1 MGISGI
7 KTKEPPKGLQNRI
20 LSDNQIQDIEKEVQN
35 MPQWGIESA
44 LMPQIIREAINV
56 NVDGFWKMFQ
66 NKEEIARENALK
78 NALDKGI
85 TQKLEKGESLS
96 IGEILRYY
104 NANDM
109 KGHFTPQSHYKEQQ
123 ELKKIAQTD
132 FENLDESQKRELQK
146 QNLITRLWNSP
157 KELHDNLKDEVT
169 KRETD
174 EHTRAR
180 AEQLE
185 RDIINIQRTYENIL
199 KSGADYLRGSTEQR
213 DKYREMLQE
222 SAISLGFDGIG
233 FKGDRIYAFKGDKA
247 IFIDDG
253 FFKNLGQIL
262 GTNAFDIA
270 GSITGAIAGA
280 KRGTG
285 RIGKLAGAI
294 VGGAVG
300 AGLGGI
306 ADSIIAQY
314 NSRGEFNLADAL
326 LTGAE
331 SATFDIAGGL
341 IVSGGAKAVKGAV
354 KGVQNL
360 LSLNPFPI
368 IPTLKNSIGSENIQA
383 AKELVEQTFTQEQ
396 KDDILAFSKSFGGNL
411 ELQGKDTLLTKSAEF
426 LTQKY
431 GADSKIAKVA
441 NALEDYSKAH
451 NKAQAR
457 EDILT
462 LIRADEKG
470 QSLGILLEVAKNS
483 TLANKNLREIL
494 NATSYKLKKEIES
507 LGLKEN
513 AFKKVFNDFKKG
525 TQEDYDEA
533 FNKILGELYEGEKV
547 VLDGEAYAKFR
558 EKMGDLILLDPQGMQ
573 FLNFVEKG
581 IYNPNGVDF
590 TQLSNARKLLNSYRK
605 IATNPST
612 QDFIN
617 NAIESTLR
625 EDIDKGVNQI
635 FLSRPEQF
643 EKAKKLYDTTLSD
656 YSAMLNTMDVLD
668 DLKFNKLSKTNA
680 ELMDKLIRFTL
691 GSGGREEVNNYE
703 LLTKGLKKEQI
714 ESLEL
719 NALHRI
725 YEKNLLK
732 NKMDS
737 TFEVFNSAQF
747 LKDTQKLRE
756 IFQSEGAQKFVE
768 MMQGFNRLFGNDATI
783 ALKLEFANPP
793 KEGSAIAQSV
803 EGAVQ
808 QKIVKGIF
816 GILMRN
822 LPTSN
827 KIIDKLGFKEKV
839 QKMALAHHIEQALKS
854 AYSIND
860 FTFALKKISDD
871 PSTPSPT
878 RQAIIEFSK
887 DLTRLVEDTR
897 EKADIDK
904 TAQAL
909 KEQDNNTSLKD
920 TIQALKEKRKQELQR
935 AIQEKM
941 AKEAQESQ
949 ALKAAQQEK
958 QRIKDAQVGK
968 AINEVDLN
976 LQGAIQ
982 ARALKPTRINLENKS
997 YPAEFAI
1004 INKNDLKPNFETKGT
1019 QGRTQKQDNVI
1030 QDIQNNLNP
1039 NKLFFSEG
1047 GFEGLPIILKD
1058 GQVSVGNHR
1067 AEALKNLSR
1076 ESLAAYKKSAK
1087 EVFGVDLK
1095 ENELIVRMLD
1105 ERIPNEEILN
1115 LSFASNVG
1123 REQNL
1128 SEKALSTLGKY
1139 QENLDKLPQNIYAQN
1154 VEEMQQIVAKSLD
1167 KTNNGLNTF
1176 DTNLALLSSLAKS
1189 KDKNILDAL
1198 NAISGDAEQKAKV
1211 IKMFVENAGNFH
1223 NLAKQ
1228 TQMPN
1233 LDLRDYLT
1241 QALYFTAKADK
1252 SRVENFKELAQE
1264 MKSIIQTTDTQG
1276 KNALIQEESH
1286 YNELIGKA
1294 LGYSFARFRELEN
1307 PSGSFFDFLSNIKLA
1322 LSEELEPTLFSA
1334 GRPLSSADI
1343 YDFLS
1348 VSIKS
1353 GIPSNETSEVLEL
1366 LPQLKA
1372 KREAFKEANT
1382 NTQRNGNGNHN
1393 GNNNNNS
1400 SSNNYNNTKATLYGS
1415 DINASELLGGT
1426 YERGAQTK
1434 AQNAESKISKN
1445 ISAQADSL
1453 QTQGITEE
1461 IKQLI
1466 DTGAQKGRDMQIIGQ
1481 ENFTPEVVEYVQ
1493 QQNKKVAIE
1502 KLSQEEAEALGFKY
1516 PQDVRVTIDSSAIN
1530 HTLNRHGAES
1540 NLAQKSGQKAVSY
1553 DDIAK
1558 YREYA
1563 KNADETLQS
1572 VDNGGSNVLVS
1583 YKQVNGHFV
1592 VVEQIKKKNN
1602 ELGFKT
1608 LFKEQ
1613 GNYKDSKSYK
1623 DTKAKA
1629 QTLSIGYEPSA
1640 NSFASAKSLNSNA
1653 IIPQSTKEAIDPANR
1668 FAEPFSNELFS
1679 ALPKAKQAQYQS
1691 LQKQAGLLYDKY
1703 HQAKGI
1709 ETKRAYEKQYNAML
1723 DKIYDFEQKYPVRVP
1738 STQVQVR
1745 GNTMPTY
1752 KPDEI
1757 IDVEIIAQEPSIQ
1770 KQITYKRHNLR
1781 AKAIQSLQI
1790 KLEALKPYPQKQIEY
1805 KRLESQ
1811 INTLV
1816 EKQHKELRQ
1825 PSLFSEEDLGKNRNN
1840 DFKQNQG
1847 EIQLE
1852 GRNREQGKANRQHTQ
1867 KTDKKENEL
1876 IKDFTN
1882 KLKAYEV
1889 KSPRLDS
1896 LPSGEVAKSDGTN
1909 LRSND
1914 FDDKIISQNPKVRIL
1929 HKRLE
1934 KKEAENAELYKT
1946 MLKFPALP
1954 PNQSNNARR
1963 ARYRSLGLKKEQVL
1977 AEIQAIK
1984 EKIIEAEIEA
1994 LQAGDKTTLGEVQ
2007 EVFTLPN
2014 KEKQF
2019 KINNEWYHES
2029 ALKVKADNF
2038 EKRITNSTKYYTGIP
2053 TTKIREI
2060 RNRIKNAD
2068 EVKAR
2073 DFDEISSAHS
2083 YNKSPTADDIIP
2095 QNEQYRALMQEL
2107 EKETGED
2114 ARRSLLLANLYN
2126 SRQINKEFLTNL
2138 ITRYGF
2144 KKSEFMKLQ
2153 KEHKANIEVSPT
2165 KENELKNKEY
2175 LEAIKPTRER
2185 EAEIL
2190 KKYNYPNALNG
2201 DLRSPIKTK
2210 EEFNQYFSLAK
2221 EIAGAHSKK
2230 SLSGLYGL
2238 GDKIQTK
2245 LIKFLEDNFDKAFKE
2260 KGVKNP
2266 LHPYNKLNIAES
2278 KLELLFNGNK
2288 NMFLDVGSLSKAKFL
2303 KEDIR
2308 KPIESALNIHPI
2320 KDFGTNYA
2328 EYYRDGQGAIAKI
2341 LAEAKDYETRKVAGN
2356 LTQEEL
2362 EQGAYKGQ
2370 VAGAFYRKDLEEL
2383 SGNGNID
2390 VVWGEITDAQ
2400 AHKGYGLAHILD
2412 KHPDFDINL
2421 IPQIV
2426 ENGKLINQNNVRFRL
2441 EFENYVIGL
2450 STEFKGGKQNFIIT
2464 AFERNKD
2471 LDTLSPK
2478 PKITDKSDNI
2488 LSNLDST
2495 IIPQIQAKFKFDEKK
2510 ANDLA
2515 EWHKDSSPL
2524 TKDEQGLPKVF
2535 YHGAKRG
2542 NAGREVL
2549 EPKYTQ
2555 DSTNAYP
2562 AIFFSSNKSNA
2573 ESYIDGA
2580 YLPSSEKSFYQVF
2593 INAKNPLVIDFKGK
2607 NFIDRSELANKIKE
2621 GERWFDLS
2629 IKKRLDEAKAQGKPY
2644 DSIIYKNVRDDKFG
2658 GGEIG
2663 DTIAV
2668 FNPNQIKAV
2677 ENKGLKGESGE
2688 HKYFNAESPNIYHS
2702 NAHIGSGLVSGSVA
2716 GFETDEQ
2723 GNLNFNPANFL
2734 LGLAGGAVGS
2744 KAIAQGFKA
2753 IHKNP
2758 EFKEKLTQ
2766 ELADTLSKGWD
2777 SATKAYPILST
2788 LEPRHIIAKSEK
2800 GRDLQARHILREAE
2814 KEEIYKLRESTKQ
2827 TLHNIAGKNITNAH
2841 DGRIAQV
2848 SKKNISKMVSDKA
2861 IAKSVANGFSA
2872 MEHFNAVNDIES
2884 LYKNAIFKETT
2895 ADKSGESYLKI
2906 HRYNANFE
2914 NANALITL
2922 KETIEHGNKIYTLEL
2937 EELKAPTKQVHSQAI
2952 GEQLSKSRKLEPMH
2966 PNTPLENSESIIPQT
2981 RFKQSLESK
2990 KAQRRAELESKIAK
3004 RGF

>member
-1 MGISGI
+1 M
-7 KTKEPPKGLQNRI
+7 TALQVI
-20 LSDNQIQDIEKEVQN
+20 LSVRSRLRDEDRNRLRFSDSELLLN
-35 MPQWGIESA
+35 
-44 LMPQIIREAINV
+44 L
-56 NVDGFWKMFQ
+56 
-66 NKEEIARENALK
+66 EIAQNAL
-78 NALDKGI
+78 I
-85 TQKLEKGESLS
+85 LEFDS
-96 IGEILRYY
+96 
-104 NANDM
+104 
-109 KGHFTPQSHYKEQQ
+109 
-123 ELKKIAQTD
+123 
-132 FENLDESQKRELQK
+132 
-146 QNLITRLWNSP
+146 
-157 KELHDNLKDEVT
+157 
-169 KRETD
+169 
-174 EHTRAR
+174 
-180 AEQLE
+180 
-185 RDIINIQRTYENIL
+185 NIL
-199 KSGADYLRGSTEQR
+199 
-213 DKYREMLQE
+213 
-222 SAISLGFDGIG
+222 
-233 FKGDRIYAFKGDKA
+233 
-247 IFIDDG
+247 
-253 FFKNLGQIL
+253 
-262 GTNAFDIA
+262 
-270 GSITGAIAGA
+270 
-280 KRGTG
+280 
-285 RIGKLAGAI
+285 
-294 VGGAVG
+294 
-300 AGLGGI
+300 
-306 ADSIIAQY
+306 
-314 NSRGEFNLADAL
+314 EF
-326 LTGAE
+326 
-331 SATFDIAGGL
+331 
-341 IVSGGAKAVKGAV
+341 
-354 KGVQNL
+354 
-360 LSLNPFPI
+360 
-368 IPTLKNSIGSENIQA
+368 
-383 AKELVEQTFTQEQ
+383 
-396 KDDILAFSKSFGGNL
+396 
-411 ELQGKDTLLTKSAEF
+411 
-426 LTQKY
+426 
-431 GADSKIAKVA
+431 
-441 NALEDYSKAH
+441 
-451 NKAQAR
+451 
-457 EDILT
+457 
-462 LIRADEKG
+462 
-470 QSLGILLEVAKNS
+470 
-483 TLANKNLREIL
+483 
-494 NATSYKLKKEIES
+494 
-507 LGLKEN
+507 
-513 AFKKVFNDFKKG
+513 
-525 TQEDYDEA
+525 
-533 FNKILGELYEGEKV
+533 
-547 VLDGEAYAKFR
+547 
-558 EKMGDLILLDPQGMQ
+558 
-573 FLNFVEKG
+573 
-581 IYNPNGVDF
+581 
-590 TQLSNARKLLNSYRK
+590 
-605 IATNPST
+605 
-612 QDFIN
+612 
-617 NAIESTLR
+617 
-625 EDIDKGVNQI
+625 
-635 FLSRPEQF
+635 
-643 EKAKKLYDTTLSD
+643 
-656 YSAMLNTMDVLD
+656 
-668 DLKFNKLSKTNA
+668 KFN
-680 ELMDKLIRFTL
+680 
-691 GSGGREEVNNYE
+691 
-703 LLTKGLKKEQI
+703 
-714 ESLEL
+714 
-719 NALHRI
+719 
-725 YEKNLLK
+725 
-732 NKMDS
+732 
-737 TFEVFNSAQF
+737 
-747 LKDTQKLRE
+747 
-756 IFQSEGAQKFVE
+756 
-768 MMQGFNRLFGNDATI
+768 
-783 ALKLEFANPP
+783 
-793 KEGSAIAQSV
+793 
-803 EGAVQ
+803 
-808 QKIVKGIF
+808 
-816 GILMRN
+816 
-822 LPTSN
+822 
-827 KIIDKLGFKEKV
+827 
-839 QKMALAHHIEQALKS
+839 
-854 AYSIND
+854 
-860 FTFALKKISDD
+860 
-871 PSTPSPT
+871 
-878 RQAIIEFSK
+878 
-887 DLTRLVEDTR
+887 
-897 EKADIDK
+897 
-904 TAQAL
+904 
-909 KEQDNNTSLKD
+909 
-920 TIQALKEKRKQELQR
+920 
-935 AIQEKM
+935 
-941 AKEAQESQ
+941 
-949 ALKAAQQEK
+949 AAQQPFRFHK
-958 QRIKDAQVGK
+958 RILGIHKVLLG
-968 AINEVDLN
+968 
-976 LQGAIQ
+976 
-982 ARALKPTRINLENKS
+982 
-997 YPAEFAI
+997 
-1004 INKNDLKPNFETKGT
+1004 
-1019 QGRTQKQDNVI
+1019 GRQI
-1030 QDIQNNLNP
+1030 P
-1039 NKLFFSEG
+1039 NK
-1047 GFEGLPIILKD
+1047 P
-1058 GQVSVGNHR
+1058 Q
-1067 AEALKNLSR
+1067 
-1076 ESLAAYKKSAK
+1076 
-1087 EVFGVDLK
+1087 
-1095 ENELIVRMLD
+1095 
-1105 ERIPNEEILN
+1105 
-1115 LSFASNVG
+1115 SF
-1123 REQNL
+1123 
-1128 SEKALSTLGKY
+1128 
-1139 QENLDKLPQNIYAQN
+1139 
-1154 VEEMQQIVAKSLD
+1154 
-1167 KTNNGLNTF
+1167 
-1176 DTNLALLSSLAKS
+1176 ALLSS
-1189 KDKNILDAL
+1189 
-1198 NAISGDAEQKAKV
+1198 
-1211 IKMFVENAGNFH
+1211 ENFF
-1223 NLAKQ
+1223 
-1228 TQMPN
+1228 
-1233 LDLRDYLT
+1233 YLT
-1241 QALYFTAKADK
+1241 NT
-1252 SRVENFKELAQE
+1252 
-1264 MKSIIQTTDTQG
+1264 
-1276 KNALIQEESH
+1276 
-1286 YNELIGKA
+1286 
-1294 LGYSFARFRELEN
+1294 
-1307 PSGSFFDFLSNIKLA
+1307 
-1322 LSEELEPTLFSA
+1322 
-1334 GRPLSSADI
+1334 
-1343 YDFLS
+1343 
-1348 VSIKS
+1348 
-1353 GIPSNETSEVLEL
+1353 
-1366 LPQLKA
+1366 
-1372 KREAFKEANT
+1372 KEA
-1382 NTQRNGNGNHN
+1382 RLSKESFG
-1393 GNNNNNS
+1393 
-1400 SSNNYNNTKATLYGS
+1400 
-1415 DINASELLGGT
+1415 ELSGT

-2990 KAQRRAELESKIAK
+2990 KAQRRAELESKIAQ